1 MDAPGPSST
10 PTTAGPA
17 TGPGPVG
24 LPTEEVRH
32 IANEVAAILRENS
45 TPSANP
51 LASSSQSANANPGN

>member
-1 MDAPGPSST
+1 MDAPGPSSA

-24 LPTEEVRH
+24 LPTEEVRR

-51 LASSSQSANANPGN
+51 LASSSQ